1 MRLRASV
8 KIRNDHMVA
17 AREAMGLSQ
26 GGLASLAGVAMRHVQ
41 SFEALR
47 YDTYRVSTL
56 KAAASRIAVTLGL
69 SEEDVFPSEMEG
81 KRLESDRTAWT
92 KVEARCLVDAVNT
105 FEARMIAQDPSEVDE
120 EPRLPDLAE
129 LIEACM
135 AEHERR
141 EDQAKS
147 RYERRGQSPDGGGFL
162 RELEAR
168 GRGLRRAFEALAM
181 QAHGLT
187 LDEIGRAMKVSRER
201 ARQLADKGALDLKR
215 YVARSG
221 NRLLGGA

>member
-26 GGLASLAGVAMRHVQ
+26 GDLASLAGVAMLHVQ

-56 KAAASRIAVTLGL
+56 KAAASKIAVTLGL
-69 SEEDVFPSEMEG
+69 SEGDVFPSEMEG

-92 KVEARCLVDAVNT
+92 QVEARCLAEAVNT
-105 FEARMIAQDPSEVDE
+105 FESRMIAQDPSEGDE
-120 EPRLPDLAE
+120 APRLPDLAE

-135 AEHERR
+135 GREGLADGRR
-141 EDQAKS
+141 E
-147 RYERRGQSPDGGGFL
+147 
-162 RELEAR
+162 
-168 GRGLRRAFEALAM
+168 GLRRAFEALTMRAN
-181 QAHGLT
+181 GLT
-187 LDEIGRAMKVSRER
+187 LAEIGRAMKVSHER
-201 ARQLADKGALDLKR
+201 ARQLADKGTLELKR